1 MKAPNKS
8 PRSPTS
14 VTPLQRRDATG
25 HINPRYA
32 ADLRRKSGESSR
44 PPSADVAFFGR
55 ARSSDSLAEVFG
67 EEFVSAATAGEGAA
81 RSDAFHEAVPEE
93 AGGPFIITKGKHE
106 FAREPDPS
114 NPPEATRE
122 PFPTALSA
130 DDEDGLS

>member
-8 PRSPTS
+8 PRSPTPP
-14 VTPLQRRDATG
+14 VPLQRRDATG
-25 HINPRYA
+25 HLNPRYA
-32 ADLRRKSGESSR
+32 ADLRRKSRESSR
-44 PPSADVAFFGR
+44 PNGDVAFLGR

-67 EEFVSAATAGEGAA
+67 EAFVAAATAGEGAA
-81 RSDAFHEAVPEE
+81 RSDAFHEAVPED

-130 DDEDGLS
+130 DDDDGLS